1 MKIYVILSFEQD
13 DVAELVMAFTD
24 ETKANEFCDALLD
37 KVKDGSGLN
46 YFVQEV
52 ELKQ

>member
-1 MKIYVILSFEQD
+1 MKIYVVISYEQD
-13 DVAELVMAFTD
+13 DIAESVMAFTD
-24 ETKANEFCDALLD
+24 KDRAEDFCDALWSKRKMD
-37 KVKDGSGLN
+37 QGTS

>member
-1 MKIYVILSFEQD
+1 MKIYVVLSYEQD
-13 DVAELVMAFTD
+13 DIAESVMAFTD
-24 ETKANEFCDALLD
+24 ETKANEFCDDLWT
-37 KVKDGSGLN
+37 KRGTSKI